1 MTNTKSPAIITTA
14 ISINK
19 AALRIYHKS
28 SSLMNPSYYRLLLF
42 ISFFLLCSYGTAQN
56 AVAENSVQTASPTA
70 LITLNMREAEIVSVI
85 QWMAEQTQ
93 KKIIIDPRVSGKVS
107 ILANVPMSV
116 EQAYHVF
123 LAMLNVY
130 GYAAVESGDIVRIIP
145 SAAAKTTPGS
155 VISNFE
161 KPLGG
166 QQALYVYQSQALDSQ
181 KLQNALRPLVSNSGH
196 ISAIPGSNK
205 LIIADAYD
213 NIHRLVAL
221 IEQIDQ
227 DQGVTI
233 QTLKLQHAS
242 ANTVASVIQSLI
254 ENDKGSNFTIAS
266 DQRSNS
272 ILMTGDPV
280 IEKRV
285 KQLIAQLDRPISST
299 DNTKVIP
306 LHYTDADE
314 MLPILQN
321 MAKALVT
328 DNKNHNIQGQ
338 TINVAAS
345 LSTNTLIVTA
355 PPDILYA
362 MEKVIAQIDIRR
374 AQVLVEAI
382 IVEVSEDI
390 SQSLGVEW
398 NTSFSAGT
406 GTEAATSFGL
416 KQLNIATGEVLLSG
430 GLSVGYYSGSS
441 LRALVNALA
450 TEVDANILSTPTL
463 LTLDNQEAEVLVG
476 SNVPFITGQSLTNKN
491 NGGDPFNTIERQDIG
506 LSLKVTPQ
514 INDSNS
520 VTLDI
525 EQVLE
530 TLSDSSTTATDLV
543 TNKRSIKTK
552 VQVQNGGI
560 LVLGGLISD
569 EQTER
574 VDKVPLLGDLP
585 ILGALFTSTTTQTV
599 QRNLMI
605 FIHPKILGNELDS
618 EALSSEKYQQMQN
631 LREQYKQ

>member
-1 MTNTKSPAIITTA
+1 
-14 ISINK
+14 
-19 AALRIYHKS
+19 
-28 SSLMNPSYYRLLLF
+28 MNPRYYRLLVF
-42 ISFFLLCSYGTAQN
+42 ICLITLCNYSTAQDT
-56 AVAENSVQTASPTA
+56 VADNNSPAANSDQ

-107 ILANVPMSV
+107 ILANVPMSL

-130 GYAAVESGDIVRIIP
+130 GYAAVESGGIVRIIP
-145 SAAAKTTPGS
+145 SAAAKTTAGS
-155 VISNFE
+155 VISNFQNNQ
-161 KPLGG
+161 GS
-166 QQALYVYQSQALDSQ
+166 QQALYVYQSQALNSE
-181 KLQNALRPLVSNSGH
+181 KLQNALRPLVSSSGH
-196 ISAIPGSNK
+196 LSAIPGSNK

-221 IEQIDQ
+221 IQQLDQ
-227 DQGVTI
+227 DQELQI
-233 QTLKLQHAS
+233 QTLKLQYAS
-242 ANTVASVIQSLI
+242 ANTVAAVINSLI
-254 ENDKGSNFTIAS
+254 ASDNNSSFTIAS

-272 ILMTGDPV
+272 ILMTGDPL

-285 KQLIAQLDRPISST
+285 KQLIAQLDKPISST
-299 DNTKVIP
+299 DNTKVIY

-321 MAKALVT
+321 MAKALAT

-345 LSTNTLIVTA
+345 ATTNALIVTA

-362 MEKVIAQIDIRR
+362 MEKVVAQIDIRR

-382 IVEVSEDI
+382 IVEVSEDV
-390 SQSLGVEW
+390 SQRLGVEW
-398 NTSFSAGT
+398 NTSFDAGT

-416 KQLNIATGEVLLSG
+416 KQLNISTGEVLLSG
-430 GLSVGYYSGSS
+430 GLSVGYYSGGS
-441 LRALVNALA
+441 LRALINALA
-450 TEVDANILSTPTL
+450 SEVDANILSTPSL
-463 LTLDNQEAEVLVG
+463 VTLDNQEAEVLVG
-476 SNVPFITGQSLTNKN
+476 SNVPFITGQALTNN
-491 NGGDPFNTIERQDIG
+491 NTSDNPFTTIERQDIG

-514 INDSNS
+514 INNGNT

-525 EQVLE
+525 VQELE
-530 TLSDSSTTATDLV
+530 TISDSSSAATDIV

-552 VQVQNGGI
+552 VQVQNDGI

-585 ILGALFTSTTTQTV
+585 ILGALFTSTSTQTL

-605 FIHPKILGNELDS
+605 FIHPKILANDIES
-618 EALSSEKYQQMQN
+618 EALSGEKYQQMQD
-631 LREQYKQ
+631 LREQYKR

>member
-1 MTNTKSPAIITTA
+1 MADNNSPAA
-14 ISINK
+14 
-19 AALRIYHKS
+19 
-28 SSLMNPSYYRLLLF
+28 
-42 ISFFLLCSYGTAQN
+42 
-56 AVAENSVQTASPTA
+56 NSDQ

-107 ILANVPMSV
+107 ILANVPMSL

-130 GYAAVESGDIVRIIP
+130 GYAAVESGGIVRIIP
-145 SAAAKTTPGS
+145 SAAAKTTAGS
-155 VISNFE
+155 VISNFQNNQ
-161 KPLGG
+161 GS
-166 QQALYVYQSQALDSQ
+166 QQALYVYQSQALNSE
-181 KLQNALRPLVSNSGH
+181 KLQNALRPLVSSSGH
-196 ISAIPGSNK
+196 LSAIPGSNK

-221 IEQIDQ
+221 IQQLDQ
-227 DQGVTI
+227 DQELQI
-233 QTLKLQHAS
+233 QTLKLQYAS
-242 ANTVASVIQSLI
+242 ANTVAAVINSLI
-254 ENDKGSNFTIAS
+254 ASDNNSSFTIAS

-272 ILMTGDPV
+272 ILMTGDPL

-285 KQLIAQLDRPISST
+285 KQLIAQLDKPISST
-299 DNTKVIP
+299 DNTKVIY

-321 MAKALVT
+321 MAKALAT

-345 LSTNTLIVTA
+345 ATTNALIVTA

-362 MEKVIAQIDIRR
+362 MEKVVAQIDIRR

-382 IVEVSEDI
+382 IVEVSEDV
-390 SQSLGVEW
+390 SQRLGVEW
-398 NTSFSAGT
+398 NTSFDAGT

-416 KQLNIATGEVLLSG
+416 KQLNISTGEVLLSG
-430 GLSVGYYSGSS
+430 GLSVGYYSGGS
-441 LRALVNALA
+441 LRALINALA
-450 TEVDANILSTPTL
+450 SEVDANILSTPSL
-463 LTLDNQEAEVLVG
+463 VTLDNQEAEVLVG
-476 SNVPFITGQSLTNKN
+476 SNVPFITGQALTNN
-491 NGGDPFNTIERQDIG
+491 NTSDNPFTTIERQDIG

-514 INDSNS
+514 INNGNT

-525 EQVLE
+525 VQELE
-530 TLSDSSTTATDLV
+530 TISDSSSAATDIV

-552 VQVQNGGI
+552 VQVQNDGI

-585 ILGALFTSTTTQTV
+585 ILGALFTSTSTQTL

-605 FIHPKILGNELDS
+605 FIHPKILANDIES
-618 EALSSEKYQQMQN
+618 EALSGEKYQQMQD
-631 LREQYKQ
+631 LREQYKR